1 MAKTFK
7 GRVVVPGT
15 VTAKALVSH
24 GGFNTLASYQSALMF
39 GDKDVKCGDQ
49 NNPDI
54 YKKPMIG
61 VALCLPQTIGSTTGG
76 MVFYTAGALGKLPA
90 CMCFSKPIRRRHPL
104 RRVDGDAY
112 ARCRFSRRRVPRIC
126 QDRHERHARR
136 GWDGDGRMKCAIYG
150 AGSLGTVLGAYMT
163 KGGVPVELVNRN
175 RAHVD
180 ALREKGAHITGTVDF
195 STPVT
200 AITPEEITAPYDVIF
215 LMTKQLH
222 NKEVVTFL
230 KPLLAPDGVIV
241 TFQNGIPE
249 PGIAEIVGESHT
261 IGCVVEWGA
270 TMDAPGECVLT
281 SDPDSLSF
289 HMGGMQGVSDAKL
302 AEVRSLLEKM
312 CPVAMEDNLL
322 GARWSKLLINATFSG
337 LGTVVGGVFGDV
349 SEKKDARR
357 VAVRCM
363 KECIDVGHAAGATF
377 APVQGKDLT
386 KLFYYK
392 NGFKRAIA
400 ELLVPIAMKKHR
412 AIEPS
417 MLQDLKKGKPC
428 EIDAINGVVC
438 EWGRK
443 CGVPT
448 PINDRI
454 VEIVKKEQ
462 TGELPLEEKNIRFFD
477 DLL

>member
-1 MAKTFK
+1 
-7 GRVVVPGT
+7 
-15 VTAKALVSH
+15 
-24 GGFNTLASYQSALMF
+24 
-39 GDKDVKCGDQ
+39 
-49 NNPDI
+49 
-54 YKKPMIG
+54 
-61 VALCLPQTIGSTTGG
+61 
-76 MVFYTAGALGKLPA
+76 
-90 CMCFSKPIRRRHPL
+90 
-104 RRVDGDAY
+104 
-112 ARCRFSRRRVPRIC
+112 
-126 QDRHERHARR
+126 
-136 GWDGDGRMKCAIYG
+136 MKCAIYG

-200 AITPEEITAPYDVIF
+200 AITPEEMTAPYDVIF

-386 KLFYYK
+386 KPFYYK

-400 ELLVPIAMKKHR
+400 EFLVPIAMKKHR

-462 TGELPLEEKNIRFFD
+462 AGELPLEEKNIRFFD